1 MGQAALRDC
10 VLTVQA
16 LAGFFHATTRKN
28 LLEPEHAS
36 AFVRSWLDVF
46 EVTSADDSALLDAMD
61 AVEEHHLSLWDAML
75 WAADRLLGYPQRRH
89 ARRPTPER
97 RRVHQSFRR

>member
-28 LLEPEHAS
+28 LLEPEHTPKV
-36 AFVRSWLDVF
+36 FWL
-46 EVTSADDSALLDAMD
+46 
-61 AVEEHHLSLWDAML
+61 
-75 WAADRLLGYPQRRH
+75 R
-89 ARRPTPER
+89 
-97 RRVHQSFRR
+97 